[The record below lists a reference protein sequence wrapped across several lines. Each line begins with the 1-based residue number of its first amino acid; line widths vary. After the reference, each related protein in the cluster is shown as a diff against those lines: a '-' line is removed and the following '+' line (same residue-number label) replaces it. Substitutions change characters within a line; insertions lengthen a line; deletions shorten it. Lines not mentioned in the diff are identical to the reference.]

1 MTVFNNTYL
10 VIRHGQSQANVAD
23 IVVSDP
29 AIGCVQ
35 YGLSPL
41 GEQQAKTAA
50 EQYSGAAITQ
60 IFTSDFTRTRETAAI
75 VANTLNLPAPTEDIR
90 LRERYFGEWEG
101 KTSAAYE
108 QVWAKDALT
117 ADNNEN
123 GVESTAQVRA
133 RALNAILEFDA
144 KYHGEVILLV
154 AHGDTLQILA
164 TAFNDLPP
172 NKHRTLPHHET
183 GELKLLVKQGDAIP
197 PQVLNTPKN

>member
-10 VIRHGQSQANVAD
+10 VMRHGQSQANVAD

-29 AIGCVQ
+29 AIGCEQ

-50 EQYSGAAITQ
+50 EQYQGAPITQ
-60 IFTSDFTRTRETAAI
+60 IFASDFTRTRETAAI
-75 VANTLNLPAPTEDIR
+75 VANTLNLPEPKLDIR
-90 LRERYFGEWEG
+90 LRERYFGDWEG

-108 QVWAKDALT
+108 QVWAQDALT
-117 ADNNEN
+117 ADNTEN

-133 RALNAILEFDA
+133 RALNLINALEA
-144 KYHGEVILLV
+144 KYHNEVILLV

-197 PQVLNTPKN
+197 F

>member
-10 VIRHGQSQANVAD
+10 VMRHGQSQANVAD

-29 AIGCVQ
+29 AIGCEQ

-50 EQYSGAAITQ
+50 AQYQGAPITH
-60 IFTSDFTRTRETAAI
+60 IFASDFKRTKETAAI
-75 VANTLNLPAPTEDIR
+75 VADALNMSEPKYDIR

-133 RALNAILEFDA
+133 RTLNLINALEV

-154 AHGDTLQILA
+154 AHGDILQILA
-164 TAFNDLPP
+164 TVFNDLPP
-172 NKHRTLPHHET
+172 NQHRTLPHHET
-183 GELKLLVKQGDAIP
+183 GELKLLVKQGDDVP
-197 PQVLNTPKN
+197 F

>member
-10 VIRHGQSQANVAD
+10 AMRHGQSQANVAN

-29 AIGCVQ
+29 AIGCEQ
-35 YGLSPL
+35 YGLSPT

-50 EQYSGAAITQ
+50 QQYQGMPITQ
-60 IFTSDFTRTRETAAI
+60 IFTSDFKRTKETAAI
-75 VANTLNLPAPTEDIR
+75 VADTLNMSEPQQDTR

-101 KTSAAYE
+101 KTSDAYE
-108 QVWAKDALT
+108 QVWTIDALT
-117 ADNNEN
+117 AYNNEN

-133 RALNAILEFDA
+133 RALALIHELDA
-144 KYHGEVILLV
+144 KYQGEVILLV

-183 GELKLLVKQGDAIP
+183 GELKVLVEQGEP
-197 PQVLNTPKN
+197 TPF